1 MPSKC
6 TNQELGNELRNEGGP
21 IVKKQKV
28 KVRDVMTSLVYTCET
43 GDSLDRAAQLLWEHD
58 CGCLPVVDSEGLVRS
73 MITDRDICMAAYT
86 GGRFLSE
93 LRVEDSMSTHLVACG
108 PDDDLAVAALK
119 MAENQ
124 VRRLPVV
131 DEAGQVRGL
140 LSVNDMA
147 CCGAQNRADSRS
159 HDRVSIQA
167 LKMVLVSVCRHR
179 PDPCNDEGL
188 GIVELPAA
196 SSTAG
201 QPVKAP
207 DESQKA
213 KSSAS

>member
-1 MPSKC
+1 M
-6 TNQELGNELRNEGGP
+6 
-21 IVKKQKV
+21 KKQKV
-28 KVRDVMTSLVYTCET
+28 KVRDVMTSLVHTCET
-43 GDSLDRAAQLLWEHD
+43 GDSLDRAAHLLWEHD
-58 CGCLPVVDSEGLVRS
+58 CGCLPVVDSEGRVRS

-86 GGRFLSE
+86 GGQPLNE

-108 PDDDLAVAALK
+108 PDDDLAVAAQR

-147 CCGAQNRADSRS
+147 CCVAQDRAGSRS
-159 HDRVSIQA
+159 DDRVSTEA

-179 PDPCNDEGL
+179 TAPCNDEGL
-188 GIVELPAA
+188 GVVELPAA
-196 SSTAG
+196 SSGAG
-201 QPVKAP
+201 QPVKPP

-213 KSSAS
+213 ESSAS